1 MPRFCLSMNLL
12 LRRVKWPAFKAFD
25 LFLETL
31 GALCALYLRLAGS
44 LIMTTEATPP
54 VITSRPKE
62 SKFAS
67 VQKNACKLWNQPPLP
82 IVPIKNCL
90 SPMSTKPVSG
100 VKAEK
105 GKRSKMEDTYTIQE
119 NLIELHDYMDPLGIR
134 FPDGMDDDD
143 ALTLSREDPLSPQ
156 SDIRCPLKRDVFH
169 FYGVYDGHGGMEA
182 SKHCASRMHD
192 NLRSAWN
199 NLHSDDCGMPE
210 CSSDEENCMND
221 PDRSTTS
228 EDIVEIFER
237 AFKLT
242 DDEFKETTEN
252 AEVVGSTA
260 VTALIGARYI
270 ITGYCGDSRA
280 VLCRNKR
287 AFPLTVDHKP
297 ERDDETERVQKAGG
311 QVLFFNGPRVM
322 GLLAMSRAI
331 GDQSLRPYVI
341 PTPDVCVLH
350 RSVDDELLILATDG
364 LWDVLT
370 NQEACT
376 LALKC
381 LNRAKEKGARP
392 EEATRLTATVLTRA
406 AMDRGSRDNITVVVV
421 DLRSGDDFVQ
431 SVPSS
436 ENDSPCNAPDTPD
449 AIHRAA

>member
-1 MPRFCLSMNLL
+1 MKLL
-12 LRRVKWPAFKAFD
+12 LRRCKLPESLAP
-25 LFLETL
+25 FLEI
-31 GALCALYLRLAGS
+31 LCLWYTQLVTCVF
-44 LIMTTEATPP
+44 MTTEASPP
-54 VITSRPKE
+54 VIPRRPKE
-62 SKFAS
+62 SKFAC
-67 VQKNACKLWNQPPLP
+67 VRENKKALWNQPALP
-82 IVPIKNCL
+82 IVPIVNRL
-90 SPMSTKPVSG
+90 SFLKPVSG

-105 GKRSKMEDTYTIQE
+105 GKRQKMEDTFTIME
-119 NLIELHDYMDPLGIR
+119 NFLEISESLDSLDNR
-134 FPDGMDDDD
+134 FPYGMEQDDMD
-143 ALTLSREDPLSPQ
+143 ALKQLSISHQ
-156 SDIRCPLKRDVFH
+156 CDIGCPTRRDVFH
-169 FYGVYDGHGGMEA
+169 FYGVYDGHGGTDA

-199 NLHSDDCGMPE
+199 NLHSVDCEAYE

-221 PDRSTTS
+221 FVHMTTS
-228 EDIVEIFER
+228 EDIVKIFDR
-237 AFKLT
+237 AFKIT
-242 DDEFKETTEN
+242 DDEFKEATEN
-252 AEVVGSTA
+252 AEVMGSTA
-260 VTALIGARYI
+260 ITALVGERYI
-270 ITGYCGDSRA
+270 ICGYCGDSRA

-297 ERDDETERVQKAGG
+297 ERDDETERVQEAGG

-341 PTPDVCVLH
+341 PNPDVCVLH

-381 LNRAKEKGARP
+381 LKRAKEKGATP
-392 EEATRLTATVLTRA
+392 QVATRLTATVLTKA
-406 AMDRGSRDNITVVVV
+406 AMDRGSRDNITAVVI
-421 DLRSGDDFVQ
+421 DLRPGDEFVQ

-436 ENDSPCNAPDTPD
+436 ENDSPCNASDPPEHVHS
-449 AIHRAA
+449 AV